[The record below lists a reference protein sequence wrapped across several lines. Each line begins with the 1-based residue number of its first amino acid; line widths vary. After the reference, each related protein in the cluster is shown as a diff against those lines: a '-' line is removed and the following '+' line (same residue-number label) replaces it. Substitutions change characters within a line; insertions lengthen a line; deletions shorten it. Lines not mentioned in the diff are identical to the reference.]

1 MQFTGFATLK
11 IDGDVLDTNG
21 GASLDLGGVVRT
33 AVVDATIVGSNRVL
47 GWAQTPK
54 QARLECEVF
63 VSEKTSLQRFADI
76 EEATITFTA
85 DTGNTWILP
94 NAWLAEPPKFTQAG
108 EGGKVNLIF
117 EAAVAEEVS

>member
-11 IDGDVLDTNG
+11 IDGDVLDTNS

-33 AVVDATIVGSNRVL
+33 AVMGSNRVL

-63 VSEKTSLQRFADI
+63 AQKGTNLQRFADI

>member
-21 GASLDLGGVVRT
+21 GASLDLGSVIRT

-47 GWAQTPK
+47 GWAQAPK

-63 VSEKTSLQRFADI
+63 AQKGISLQRLADI
-76 EEATITFTA
+76 KNATITFTA
-85 DTGNTWILP
+85 DTGR
-94 NAWLAEPPKFTQAG
+94 
-108 EGGKVNLIF
+108 
-117 EAAVAEEVS
+117 S

>member
-11 IDGDVLDTNG
+11 IDGAVLDTNG

-47 GWAQTPK
+47 GWAQAPK

-63 VSEKTSLQRFADI
+63 AQKGTSLQRFADI
-76 EEATITFTA
+76 KNATITFTA

-94 NAWLAEPPKFTQAG
+94 NAWLAEAPKFTQAG